1 MGQQILTESTSTVTH
16 DRAGAQGVIAETYY
30 NLVIAGGGSAIKTAA
45 GTVNVS
51 NNMTVDASTEYALVA
66 TTRTVTGVSD
76 RNGILSMSTGTHD
89 SNGTFDATGGAV
101 TFSDAGFI
109 NLGSTV
115 TDLGTLTLGTT
126 GCTVTYDAAGS
137 QKCK

>member
-1 MGQQILTESTSTVTH
+1 VGQQILTESTSTVTH

-76 RNGILSMSTGTHD
+76 INGIHD